1 MDERD
6 KIIRE
11 DYPVEKLPEDLREG
25 LGDAARVRV
34 TIEAEATRT
43 IAPEERRRRWLE
55 IKAQIDRLRASPN
68 FTPVSTDEAVA
79 RVRALRDE
87 WDD

>member
-11 DYPVEKLPEDLREG
+11 DYPVERLPDDLREG
-25 LGDAARVRV
+25 LGDVARVRV
-34 TIEAEATRT
+34 TVETARKKPMTDKQKAW
-43 IAPEERRRRWLE
+43 AE
-55 IKAQIDRLRASPN
+55 IKQLIDELHRSPG
-68 FTPVSTDEAVA
+68 FKPVTSEEAAA

-87 WDD
+87 WDR